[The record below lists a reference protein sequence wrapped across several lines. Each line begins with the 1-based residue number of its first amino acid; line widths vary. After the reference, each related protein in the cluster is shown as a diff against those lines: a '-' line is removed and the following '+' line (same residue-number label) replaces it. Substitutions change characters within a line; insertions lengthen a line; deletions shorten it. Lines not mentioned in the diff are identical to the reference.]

1 MLGYAARDGADEPGY
16 TRVGFSVSRRVGG
29 AVVRNRVKRRLREVM
44 RRMLADI
51 APGYDLV
58 VTARPDAANTPIATL
73 DQELRALLRRARLL
87 IPS

>member
-1 MLGYAARDGADEPGY
+1 MLGYAARDAADEPGY

-29 AVVRNRVKRRLREVM
+29 AVVRNRVKRRLRELM